1 MTAAREGT
9 LHGQTI
15 ELDQAVPPL
24 EGRRVRV
31 LIEPLEESDI
41 VLTSEAQ
48 NQLWQAWVEKG
59 PQGPIEEDDEPELP

>member
-1 MTAAREGT
+1 MTAAREGI

-31 LIEPLEESDI
+31 FIEPLEEKDI

-48 NQLWQAWVEKG
+48 EQLWQTWVEKG
-59 PQGPIEEDDEPELP
+59 PQGPIEEDDELELP